1 MESESVILFGDPYS
15 GVRLNVAGKPVVIPN
30 PDGFI
35 GQGFASLP
43 SLAPEGD
50 RVVWGLTLQA
60 NADAVCKSLE
70 AACLMSSQGR
80 WKSVVGVYT
89 ISSRSWKLY
98 GDLCMNGVGS
108 TAFSPDGMRVAFL
121 GEDKRDDFPCTSN
134 PTELH
139 ILDLET
145 GQMIS
150 ILQTRRLKGNAQIS
164 WSPDGKFLA
173 GQVGGW
179 GPPEQIVV
187 VDLASGEQRV
197 IASGINPSWSPNGE
211 WIAYT
216 DESEQRCTMIH
227 PDGTGANL
235 DRDMRKERGFFA
247 RVSVQGVVWSPAS
260 DRLLINE
267 SYGILESKNDVVEL
281 DLASGKVVKKFGH
294 SMYAFGWA
302 VKKH

>member
-1 MESESVILFGDPYS
+1 LESDSVFLFGNDYS
-15 GVRLNVAGKPVVIPN
+15 NVRLIVAGKPVDITN

-35 GQGFASLP
+35 GQGFASPP
-43 SLAPEGD
+43 SLAPGGD
-50 RVVWGLTLQA
+50 RLVWGLTLPA
-60 NADAVCKSLE
+60 NSHTRCKGLE
-70 AACLMSSQGR
+70 AACLMSNQSR

-98 GDLCMNGVGS
+98 GDFCMNGVGS
-108 TAFSPDGMRVAFL
+108 TAFSPDGVRVAFL
-121 GEDKRDDFPCTSN
+121 GEDKQSSIGCASN
-134 PTELH
+134 PIELH

-145 GQMIS
+145 GKIIS
-150 ILQTRRLKGNAQIS
+150 IPQIRRLTGNAKIS

-179 GPPEQIVV
+179 GPPEEIVV
-187 VDLASGEQRV
+187 IDLASGEQRV

-216 DESEQRCTMIH
+216 DETEQRCTMIH

-235 DRDMRKERGFFA
+235 DRDMRKEHGFFA
-247 RVSVQGVVWSPAS
+247 RVSMQGVVWSPDS
-260 DRLLINE
+260 GRLLINE

-281 DLASGKVVKKFGH
+281 DLATGKIVKKFGH
-294 SMYAFGWA
+294 SMCAFGWA
-302 VKKH
+302 LKKH